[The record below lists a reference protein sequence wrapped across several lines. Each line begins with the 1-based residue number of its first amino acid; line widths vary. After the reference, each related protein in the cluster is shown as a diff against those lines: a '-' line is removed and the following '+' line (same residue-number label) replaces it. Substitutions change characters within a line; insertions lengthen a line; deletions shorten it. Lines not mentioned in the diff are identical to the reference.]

1 MAQNNEQPTIKRCAI
16 YSRSS
21 VEKDN
26 RDPFDSVSAQFMA
39 CAEFIGSQVGKGWRL
54 VDTIY
59 EDRGYSG
66 SHIRRAGFRSL
77 LNDVKLGL
85 IDVIVV
91 HRLDRLT
98 RSLADF
104 QQIMS
109 ELNAHDVPVVSVTQQ
124 IDMSHHV
131 GRLATN
137 IITSF
142 AEFEREMVGQRV
154 KEKRAATLES
164 GRWQGT
170 SCPLGYVVKN
180 ERLVIDQAESK
191 IVQEIFSRYANEESV
206 TAILNDLNARGVDT
220 KCWRTR
226 AGNLKGGKAFNR
238 NAIYTLLK
246 NRVYLGE
253 VFYGDAW
260 QEGAHKPIIDPEQ
273 WNKVAALL
281 DTRSRRGKSRPSTD
295 ECSIFML
302 RGRVFGADGRA
313 MSPWL
318 SSAYKSRKYAYNIP
332 QREIAEG
339 AGASGLPRLQ
349 AANLN
354 DQVWSN
360 LRQLLSTPEQFL
372 AHLPKPL
379 TESPDFDLSLV
390 VKRLMNLEGL
400 SEELFPVHQKQ
411 LVTQLIDR
419 VTVHADRLDIDFSLD
434 GLMDLILELLADR
447 PEMVRIYRQLYS
459 SARSNGL

>member
-1 MAQNNEQPTIKRCAI
+1 MLKRCAI

-21 VEKDN
+21 VEKNN
-26 RDPFDSVSAQFMA
+26 REPFDSVSAQFMA
-39 CAEFIGSQVGKGWRL
+39 CAEFIASQVGKGWRL

-66 SHIRRAGFRSL
+66 SHMRRAGFRSL

-85 IDVIVV
+85 IDVVVV

-98 RSLADF
+98 RRLADF
-104 QQIMS
+104 QQIMA

-137 IITSF
+137 ILTSF

-154 KEKRAATLES
+154 KEKRAATLQN

-180 ERLVIDQAESK
+180 DRLVVEPDEK
-191 IVQEIFSRYANEESV
+191 ILVLEIFTRYANKESV
-206 TAILNDLNARGVDT
+206 TGLLNDLNARGVRT
-220 KCWRTR
+220 KQWRTR
-226 AGNLKGGKAFNR
+226 TGKRKGGKPFNR
-238 NAIYTLLK
+238 NAVYTLLK

-253 VFYGDAW
+253 VFYGESWHD
-260 QEGAHKPIIDPEQ
+260 GAHEPIISRELWEQ
-273 WNKVAALL
+273 VEALL
-281 DTRSRRGKSRPSTD
+281 NTRSRRGESKASMEHD
-295 ECSIFML
+295 SIFML
-302 RGRVFGADGRA
+302 KGRVFGEDGRA

-318 SSAYKSRKYAYNIP
+318 SLAYKGRKYAYYIP

-354 DQVWSN
+354 DQVWSS
-360 LRQLLSTPEQFL
+360 LRRLLSTPEQLL
-372 AHLPKPL
+372 AHLPEQL
-379 TESPDFDLSLV
+379 TESPDFDFSLV

-400 SEELFPVHQKQ
+400 SDELFPVHQKQ
-411 LVTQLIDR
+411 LATQLIGR
-419 VTVHADRLDIDFSLD
+419 VTVYNDRLDIDFSMD

-447 PEMVRIYRQLYS
+447 PDLVRTYRQLYS
-459 SARSNGL
+459 SVRSHEL